1 MKVLKNIIIFVLMF
15 TFNSS
20 AIIVK
25 DDSEVCLKDIKSKTI
40 DVQVLNTISKVAVS
54 ACKYDPLLMKHQ
66 SYTLNQCGEDGL
78 EVHTHRNENV
88 KQVDEI
94 NNNRYI
100 DALVQHGASLP
111 NNNNFNGGE
120 YCRFV
125 DTNLAVY
132 NRGRRSRG
140 TPDTET
146 SGGASSSLKEDDSTV
161 SAAGDAGGAGD
172 VGGASGAGGAG
183 GASGAS
189 GASDVDDVGGA
200 SDDSYDGVGIELYPG
215 GCAVYVDTEVGCQD
229 GGSSAPVPEPATMVL
244 FGIGLAGIAALKRK
258 DIMKIR
264 K

>member
-25 DDSEVCLKDIKSKTI
+25 DDLEVCLKDIKSKTT

-78 EVHTHRNENV
+78 EVHTRRNENG
-88 KQVDEI
+88 KQVDET
-94 NNNRYI
+94 NNDRYI

-161 SAAGDAGGAGD
+161 SDAGSAG
-172 VGGASGAGGAG
+172 GTGGAGGAG
-183 GASGAS
+183 GTGGAG
-189 GASDVDDVGGA
+189 GAGGA